1 MLDKIPSNTGTVRQQ
16 IKYILIGSAS
26 AVPVIIYTLY
36 SLGYGSLNE
45 WSTPQPT
52 GNCGEVISMLI
63 RYLLL
68 D

>member
-1 MLDKIPSNTGTVRQQ
+1 MLAQTPSKTGPEPQQ
-16 IKYILIGSAS
+16 IKHILIGSARD
-26 AVPVIIYTLY
+26 VRVTIYTLS
-36 SLGYGSLNE
+36 SLGYGSVNE

-52 GNCGEVISMLI
+52 GNPGEVISMLI